1 MRNMNLTIPS
11 NMERNVSCVCTK
23 NDLFCVFSSF
33 ANSCKH
39 GQWSS
44 PVNIVCYI
52 LAFLVYLIEFIL
64 LNIVSLAIAKL
75 KLYHLNNLFQ

>member
-1 MRNMNLTIPS
+1 MYLVFVPKMTFF
-11 NMERNVSCVCTK
+11 V
-23 NDLFCVFSSF
+23 FFSSF

-64 LNIVSLAIAKL
+64 LNIVSLAISKL
-75 KLYHLNNLFQ
+75 NCIISIIYFNK